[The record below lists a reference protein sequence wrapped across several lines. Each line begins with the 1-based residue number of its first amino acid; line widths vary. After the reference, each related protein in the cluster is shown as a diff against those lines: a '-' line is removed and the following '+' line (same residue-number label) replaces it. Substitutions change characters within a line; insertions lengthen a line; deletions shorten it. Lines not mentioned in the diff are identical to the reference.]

1 MPTHAKTGTMNAPL
15 RKSWT
20 QEEFF
25 SWAERQETRYEF
37 DGFEPVAMTG
47 GTNVH
52 SEIGVNL
59 LSSLKSRLKDGRC
72 KPLGSDAGV
81 ATVGTTIR
89 YPDALVTCTRYDSR
103 ARTVPGVV
111 VIFEVLSPTSGFID
125 HVVKVREYA
134 EVPSIHRYVIL
145 ESTAI
150 GLQVL
155 ERSSPDQ
162 PWQTTALTS
171 GDTLR
176 IPEIGIEIPVA
187 EIYEGV
193 EFTDQDNQDS

>member
-1 MPTHAKTGTMNAPL
+1 
-15 RKSWT
+15 
-20 QEEFF
+20 
-25 SWAERQETRYEF
+25 
-37 DGFEPVAMTG
+37 
-47 GTNVH
+47 
-52 SEIGVNL
+52 
-59 LSSLKSRLKDGRC
+59 
-72 KPLGSDAGV
+72 
-81 ATVGTTIR
+81 
-89 YPDALVTCTRYDSR
+89 
-103 ARTVPGVV
+103 
-111 VIFEVLSPTSGFID
+111 VLSPTSGFID

-155 ERSSPDQ
+155 ERASPDQ

-171 GDTLR
+171 GDILR

>member
-1 MPTHAKTGTMNAPL
+1 MPNRAMTAPMNAPL
-15 RKSWT
+15 RKAWT
-20 QEEFF
+20 QDEFF

-37 DGFEPVAMTG
+37 DGFQPVAMTG

-52 SEIGVNL
+52 SEIAVNL
-59 LSSLKSRLKDGRC
+59 LAALKGRLKGGSC

-81 ATVGTTIR
+81 QTVGNSIR
-89 YPDALVTCTRYDSR
+89 YPDALVTCTRYDPR

-111 VIFEVLSPTSGFID
+111 VIFEVLSPTSGFTD
-125 HVVKVREYA
+125 HVVKLREYA
-134 EVPSIHRYVIL
+134 EVASIRRYIIL
-145 ESTAI
+145 ESSAI

-162 PWQTTALTS
+162 SWQTTGLTS
-171 GDTLR
+171 GDILR
-176 IPEIGIEIPVA
+176 MPEIGIEIPVG

-193 EFTDQDNQDS
+193 DFTEQDNDA

>member
-1 MPTHAKTGTMNAPL
+1 MTTRAKTNPMNAPL
-15 RKSWT
+15 RKAWT

-25 SWAERQETRYEF
+25 SWAERQEERYEF

-47 GTNVH
+47 GSNVH

-59 LSSLKSRLKDGRC
+59 LVALKNRLRDGGC

-89 YPDALVTCTRYDSR
+89 YPDALVTCTRYDPR
-103 ARTVPGVV
+103 ARTVPGVI
-111 VIFEVLSPTSGFID
+111 VIFEVLSPSSGFTD

-134 EVPSIHRYVIL
+134 EVPSIKRYVIL
-145 ESTAI
+145 DSTAI
-150 GLQVL
+150 GLQML

-162 PWQTTALTS
+162 PWLTTALTAA
-171 GDTLR
+171 DILR
-176 IPEIGIEIPVA
+176 LPEIGIEIPVA
-187 EIYEGV
+187 EIYAGI
-193 EFTDQDNQDS
+193 EFTEQDNRDS

>member
-1 MPTHAKTGTMNAPL
+1 
-15 RKSWT
+15 
-20 QEEFF
+20 
-25 SWAERQETRYEF
+25 
-37 DGFEPVAMTG
+37 
-47 GTNVH
+47 
-52 SEIGVNL
+52 VNL

-89 YPDALVTCTRYDSR
+89 YPDALVTCTRYDPR

-155 ERSSPDQ
+155 ERASPDQ

-171 GDTLR
+171 GDILR